1 MPKVRNLTL
10 VNSNPP
16 QIQSNYNFVIYRYYK
31 LGFNNGPPIMNF
43 FINENK
49 IIKISRINEKYSNM
63 MQGNIGFSYYN
74 NNFQSPDQ
82 NLVDDYNQFKD
93 IVISTNH

>member
-1 MPKVRNLTL
+1 
-10 VNSNPP
+10 
-16 QIQSNYNFVIYRYYK
+16 
-31 LGFNNGPPIMNF
+31 MNF

>member
-16 QIQSNYNFVIYRYYK
+16 QIQSNYNFDKYRDYK
-31 LGFNNGPPIMNF
+31 LGFMNGPTIMKF
-43 FINENK
+43 FTDKEN
-49 IIKISRINEKYSNM
+49 IIKNLIINDNYSNM